1 MTEQTETFTAS
12 MEGRLTE
19 CLGLA
24 RALFVVTKVLEVQ
37 IVLPAQKVTLVM
49 PPGASLTVYLVQI
62 LLTTA
67 LWRVMGT
74 STA

>member
-1 MTEQTETFTAS
+1 MTDQMETFTAS
-12 MEGRLTE
+12 TEGRLVE

-24 RALFVVTKVLEVQ
+24 HA
-37 IVLPAQKVTLVM
+37 LPAMIMLAVHTVKPAWRVTVVM
-49 PPGASLTVYLVQI
+49 LPGVFFIVYLVQI
-62 LLTTA
+62 LLTTV